1 MPRASAPSRGVG
13 TSMFPLYDDNPTE
26 ITPVVTVGLIAVTV
40 VVWVYVQGAGLSAEV
55 FGRSLCEFGAMPA
68 EITGRGGEAPR
79 SGVLPCTAGGFTWET
94 LLTSMFLHGGWMHL
108 IGNMWFLWVFGNN
121 IEDSMGHLR
130 FLVFYLLTGLIAAG
144 AQVAFEP
151 ASTVPIV
158 GASGAVSGIM
168 GAYLVLYPRVRVH
181 LLVILVILVRVF
193 PVPAWLMLVYWF
205 AIQLASAAARRRR
218 VPWWVSRSGLTS
230 AVSRRGWV
238 LVKVFE
244 NPTLVR
250 AKRSNVTLSRSDI
263 RHGGWW

>member
-1 MPRASAPSRGVG
+1 
-13 TSMFPLYDDNPTE
+13 MFPLYDDNPTE

-205 AIQLASAAARRRR
+205 AIQLASAAAAAAGAM
-218 VPWWVSRSGLTS
+218 VGVAFWAHVGGF
-230 AVSRRGWV
+230 AAGVV